1 MQGWHD
7 TTLLLLQFLSNSAW
21 SGIGV
26 IISSMLSLA
35 SMYLSVQSIFKQTS
49 NLLSSQKNLDNI
61 RLRIL
66 LT

>member
-7 TTLLLLQFLSNSAW
+7 ATLILLQFLGNSAW

-49 NLLSSQKNLDNI
+49 NLLSSQKK
-61 RLRIL
+61 IL
-66 LT
+66 TTYDCVYY